1 MIRPDRTTA
10 PQLALAL
17 NAFVPR
23 KQFEA
28 VVDEEIDAVLEYDD
42 RLTAELM
49 TVDSDIAE
57 NDDLRLSHLW

>member
-1 MIRPDRTTA
+1 M
-10 PQLALAL
+10 
-17 NAFVPR
+17 PR

-49 TVDSDIAE
+49 AVDADIAE